1 MVTISIG
8 DLVNGED
15 FYELRAK
22 VNIAMERAH
31 EQSRPT
37 VLEIQTY
44 RYYGHSVAD
53 ANHKKYRS
61 PEEIEDYKKNHDP
74 INLWKQRLISEGILT
89 EESAKEIDRTAK
101 QETDAAVVFAD
112 ESPAPT
118 IEDVTDDVYWE
129 SDNNTE
135 ASKIG
140 RHFFN
145 D

>member
-1 MVTISIG
+1 
-8 DLVNGED
+8 
-15 FYELRAK
+15 
-22 VNIAMERAH
+22 
-31 EQSRPT
+31 
-37 VLEIQTY
+37 
-44 RYYGHSVAD
+44 
-53 ANHKKYRS
+53 
-61 PEEIEDYKKNHDP
+61 
-74 INLWKQRLISEGILT
+74 LISEGILT